1 MLCASP
7 RMSRMGAQ
15 HGACYGERIE
25 LVFGPMHPRHRQP
38 TRAELQLLLK
48 ENAGLRTEIVRLR
61 SELTSKQQYGSRL
74 ELLLRER
81 MERIDELTAQVDQL
95 RHQNKKLDAEA
106 EHLAAMLRCAPP
118 QVDAA

>member
-1 MLCASP
+1 
-7 RMSRMGAQ
+7 MSRMGAQ

-48 ENAGLRTEIVRLR
+48 ENDGLRTEIVRLR
-61 SELTSKQQYGSRL
+61 REIENREGAVGRL

-81 MERIDELTAQVDQL
+81 MERVDELTAQVDQL